1 MSSQTDTITIS
12 KMTKLALSLVILF
25 FLQSLAYGQEDQ
37 WKAWEVEADTLM
49 DHQDFE
55 GAIKL
60 YSKVVTESKL
70 SSKENFRSL
79 YKRALSFYSLGEFDK
94 ALKDISLFIP
104 KYPENYQAHVLSGL
118 IYRQLGET
126 DKQLVELN
134 RAIELQPENLNLIKW
149 RGTTLSEKGEY
160 TLAKKD
166 LLQVKGSQDD
176 PELETNLGLIYFSLE
191 QPDSALICINKSI
204 ELDATYE
211 PAYLYG
217 GSFCLEV
224 ERFDLAI
231 KYLNL
236 ALLLDPENV
245 NALYYKGVAL
255 IEQKKTDEGCR
266 YLNKAFKA
274 GQDDAAGYLKE
285 YCYDVFK

>member
-1 MSSQTDTITIS
+1 MSRQTYSIVFI

-25 FLQSLAYGQEDQ
+25 FLQSFVYAQEEQ

-79 YKRALSFYSLGEFDK
+79 YKRAIGYYSLGEFDK

-104 KYPENYQAHVLSGL
+104 EYPENYQAHVLSGL
-118 IYRQLGET
+118 IYRQVGET
-126 DKQLVELN
+126 DKQLAALN

-149 RGTTLSEKGEY
+149 RGTTLTEKGEY
-160 TLAKKD
+160 ALAKKD
-166 LLQVKGSQDD
+166 LLVVRASQDD
-176 PELETNLGLIYFSLE
+176 PELETNLALTYYSLQ
-191 QPDSALICINKSI
+191 QPDSALACINKSI

-217 GSFCLEV
+217 GSFCLEA

-245 NALYYKGVAL
+245 NALYYKGVAF
-255 IEQKKTDEGCR
+255 IEQKKTDEGCS
-266 YLNKAFKA
+266 YLTKAFKA
-274 GQDDAAGYLKE
+274 GQDDAADYLKE
-285 YCYDVFK
+285 HCYDVFK